1 MNTIGHKPGILASL
15 LAALFVGVAFNVVAD
30 AAVTAE
36 KESVGVQGRAIDE
49 VKAGKQTVDT
59 QGRRI
64 DEVKA
69 GKQTVDT
76 QGRRI
81 EK

>member
-15 LAALFVGVAFNVVAD
+15 LAALFVGVAFN
-30 AAVTAE
+30 AVTDTAVAVE
-36 KESVGVQGRAIDE
+36 KESVDVQGHAIDE

-59 QGRRI
+59 H
-64 DEVKA
+64 
-69 GKQTVDT
+69 
-76 QGRRI
+76 GRRI